1 MKHELFPYFYTR
13 VLYSH
18 SQFYW
23 AHGFRTLSNWI
34 TNGLWFHVCRKLWV
48 LGLIHNQQTKYDS
61 IFSTEYEIS
70 YFCFGGVF
78 SLISLGL
85 IIEIH
90 SAFFLE
96 LIPFILQ
103 DRYEITQSCSN
114 DLHPMVD
121 YAADLCIRLGL
132 GFFWNWIDLKRT
144 KYMVCH
150 RIQRNLLSGK
160 VFNIKIIHILIITV
174 FDFVYLGKL
183 NFIPF

>member
-1 MKHELFPYFYTR
+1 MKHELFPYFYTQ
-13 VLYSH
+13 VLYSD

-70 YFCFGGVF
+70 YIFFDGFF

-85 IIEIH
+85 IIEFIQL
-90 SAFFLE
+90 SFLE

-114 DLHPMVD
+114 NLHPMVD

-150 RIQRNLLSGK
+150 RIPKKL
-160 VFNIKIIHILIITV
+160 IKWKS
-174 FDFVYLGKL
+174 F
-183 NFIPF
+183 